1 MNAIGLLEMKNIF
14 KAAVD
19 AVKPGALIWNKLKFS
34 NNRLFIEDSE
44 IVIDNNCYVVGIS
57 VEMNHCHF
65 SFLIILT
72 IGVQVSVRP
81 CSAWQSNW
89 KVYWL
94 TMFNQVS
101 WVFHMAVWLRW
112 SSVASLIASFQLL
125 KAQRTTFLMKT
136 PCVGQKKYLIWY
148 PLYQN
153 VVFCL
158 YWYQVCKSLKI
169 NCY

>member
-19 AVKPGALIWNKLKFS
+19 AVKPGALIWNKLTFS

-89 KVYWL
+89 KVY
-94 TMFNQVS
+94 
-101 WVFHMAVWLRW
+101 
-112 SSVASLIASFQLL
+112 
-125 KAQRTTFLMKT
+125 
-136 PCVGQKKYLIWY
+136 
-148 PLYQN
+148 
-153 VVFCL
+153 
-158 YWYQVCKSLKI
+158 
-169 NCY
+169 